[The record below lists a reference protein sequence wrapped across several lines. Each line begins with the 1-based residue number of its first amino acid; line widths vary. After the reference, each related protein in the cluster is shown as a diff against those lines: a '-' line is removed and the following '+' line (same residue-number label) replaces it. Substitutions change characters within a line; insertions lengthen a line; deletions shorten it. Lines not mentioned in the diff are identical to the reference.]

1 MPSFKNR
8 QQPHL
13 VWYDRSMYVTCVMV
27 SSINGSITEG
37 ENPDI
42 YSWTSAEDQSHF
54 FSLLDEHSLI
64 VMGSRTYQHA
74 KPIMKL
80 KEGKLRLV
88 LTRTPEEYRSEV
100 VPGQLEFIS
109 LSPSELIQTYQNK
122 GYNKLLLVGG
132 STINTLFIKAGCVDE
147 LQLTVE
153 PVLVGGVT
161 QIVDATLPLQKIKLH
176 HVAQLNQTGTLLL
189 TYLFK

>member
-1 MPSFKNR
+1 
-8 QQPHL
+8 
-13 VWYDRSMYVTCVMV
+13 MV

-42 YSWTSAEDQSHF
+42 YSWTSEEDQLHF
-54 FSLLDEHSLI
+54 FSLLEEHSLI
-64 VMGSRTYQHA
+64 VMGARTYQHA
-74 KPIMKL
+74 KPVMKL

-88 LTRTPEEYRSEV
+88 LTRNPEQYRQEA

-109 LSPSELIQTYQNK
+109 LSPSELIQTYQKK

-132 STINTLFIKAGCVDE
+132 SSINTLFFKAGCVDE

-153 PVLVGGVT
+153 PVLVGSST
-161 QIVDATLPLQKIKLH
+161 QIVDANLPLQKMKLH
-176 HVAQLNQTGTLLL
+176 QVTQLNQEGTLLL
-189 TYLFK
+189 SYLLI